1 LTTATDASDLDV
13 LAVGRIGVDI
23 YPLQDGVG
31 LEDVETFGKYLGGSA
46 TNVTIAAA
54 RHGLRSA
61 VITAVGDDPFGRY
74 ARRELR
80 RLGVEDRFVA
90 TIGTQKTPVTFC
102 EIFPP
107 DNFPLYFYRDPIAPD
122 LMLTEEH
129 LDPDAISAARIY
141 WATVT
146 GLSREPSRG
155 THHRAWEARGRRPLT
170 VLDLDYRPMF
180 WPSAQDATRAVEEA
194 LRHVT
199 VAVGNSDECAIAVGE
214 TDPQRA
220 ADALLDRGPELVIVK
235 QGPRGVLA
243 KTREETVEVPP
254 YHVEVVN
261 GIGAGDGFGGA
272 LCYGLLE
279 GWSLERTVRFANA
292 AGAIVASRREC
303 STAMPTT
310 AEVDELMRSTD
321 RVRV

>member
-1 LTTATDASDLDV
+1 MTTATGAPNLDV
-13 LAVGRIGVDI
+13 LTVGRIGVDI

-46 TNVTIAAA
+46 TNVAIAAA

-80 RLGVEDRFVA
+80 RLAVDDRFVA
-90 TIGTQKTPVTFC
+90 TIGDLKTPVTFC
-102 EIFPP
+102 EMFPP
-107 DNFPLYFYRDPIAPD
+107 DDFPLYFYRDPIAPD
-122 LMLTEEH
+122 LMITEQH
-129 LDPDAISAARIY
+129 LDLDAISGARIF

-146 GLSREPSRG
+146 GLSREPSRR
-155 THHRAWEARGRRPLT
+155 THHSAWAARGHTPLT
-170 VLDLDYRPMF
+170 ILGLDYGPMF
-180 WPSAQDATRAVEEA
+180 WPSAGAATSAVEEA

-199 VAVGNSDECAIAVGE
+199 VAVGNRDECEVAVGE
-214 TDPQRA
+214 TDPRRA
-220 ADALLDRGPELVIVK
+220 ADALLDRGAELVIVK

-243 KTREETVEVPP
+243 KTREEAVEVPP
-254 YHVEVVN
+254 FRVEVVN
-261 GIGAGDGFGGA
+261 GLGAGDGFGGA

-292 AGAIVASRREC
+292 AGAIVAGRREC

-310 AEVDELMRSTD
+310 AEVNDVMRETD
-321 RVRV
+321 RVGV

>member
-1 LTTATDASDLDV
+1 LTTATDALGLDV
-13 LAVGRIGVDI
+13 LTVGRIGVDL

-46 TNVTIAAA
+46 TNVAIAAA

-61 VITAVGDDPFGRY
+61 VITGVGDDPFGRY

-80 RLGVEDRFVA
+80 RLRVDDRFVA
-90 TIGTQKTPVTFC
+90 TIGDLNTPVTFC

-122 LMLTEEH
+122 LMITEQH

-146 GLSREPSRG
+146 GLSREPSRS
-155 THHRAWEARGRRPLT
+155 THHRAWAARGRKPLT

-180 WPSAQDATRAVEEA
+180 WPSAEAATAAVAEA
-194 LRHVT
+194 LPHVT
-199 VAVGNSDECAIAVGE
+199 VAVGNRDECEVAVGE
-214 TDPQRA
+214 TDPHRA
-220 ADALLDRGPELVIVK
+220 ADALLDRGAELVIVK
-235 QGPRGVLA
+235 QGPLGVLA
-243 KTREETVEVPP
+243 KTRDETVEVPP
-254 YHVEVVN
+254 CLVAVVN
-261 GIGAGDGFGGA
+261 GLGSGDGFGGA

-279 GWSLERTVRFANA
+279 GWPLERTLRFANA

-310 AEVDELMRSTD
+310 AEVDDLMRKTD
-321 RVRV
+321 RVGV